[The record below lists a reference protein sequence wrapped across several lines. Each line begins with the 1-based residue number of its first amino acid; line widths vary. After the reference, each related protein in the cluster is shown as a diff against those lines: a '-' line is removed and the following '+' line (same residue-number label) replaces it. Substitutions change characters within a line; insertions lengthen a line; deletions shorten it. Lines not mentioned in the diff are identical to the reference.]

1 MIKLSNVTKE
11 YSRTIALD
19 DVSLTLAD
27 KKIYCLL
34 GRNGAGKTTLLKLIA
49 GHIGATYGTIE
60 VNGEEISPINMPV
73 DVNFME
79 SRASQFNMTVSELI
93 DIAKNLQD
101 EFDYDFAKKMLTQF
115 KLDQKKKYKQ
125 LSLGMQTMV
134 TTLLSLASNASIIIL
149 DEPVLGFDAII
160 RERFYDLLQESFERS
175 PKLILVSTHLIDEI
189 ARVAKDIIIIDQ
201 GHILLNTSVNQI
213 DEMAY
218 SLTGMTKD
226 VLPLKEGLNVIGE
239 KNVGG
244 FTSLFVHDKRIQTSD
259 RVTIQTLGLQ
269 DFFVSLVGEDA

>member
-239 KNVGG
+239 KTVGG